1 MARLPTV
8 GSDNNSWGTVLNSF
22 LAVAH
27 VQSGTF
33 AGSITLV
40 SAQTS
45 AYTIGSNSTVT
56 TGGETVL
63 VNATGGAVTITL
75 PDATASTVYNM
86 HNIKKIDVSV
96 NNVTLAT
103 TLSQTIDGGTTAT
116 IKVQYASIS
125 VVSDGSNWNIV

>member
-1 MARLPTV
+1 MARLPVV

-22 LAVAH
+22 LGAAH
-27 VQSGTF
+27 VQSGSF

-40 SAQTS
+40 STRTS

-63 VNATGGAVTITL
+63 VNANGGAVTITL

-103 TLSQTIDGGTTAT
+103 TLSQTIDGGSTAT
-116 IKVQYASIS
+116 INVQYSSIS